1 MATDN
6 NGNGNLLVGLG
17 LMAVAGVGGVL
28 GYKYITSKN
37 TSTTTTS
44 TVTSTYTPQLT
55 TINWSVS
62 PTSLPNTGGNLTFQ
76 ITALD
81 QYNNYYSGATPM
93 LLESENSTQTV
104 VGTFP
109 STNSAGQSQFSVNIP
124 ANSGT
129 SSITMTFTLGGV

>member
-1 MATDN
+1 
-6 NGNGNLLVGLG
+6 
-17 LMAVAGVGGVL
+17 MAVAGVGGVL

-37 TSTTTTS
+37 TSTTTT
-44 TVTSTYTPQLT
+44 TTSTYTPQLT

-76 ITALD
+76 IIALD

-93 LLESENSTQTV
+93 LLEIENSTQTV

-109 STNSAGQSQFSVNIP
+109 STNSAGQSQLSVNIP

-129 SSITMTFTLGGV
+129 SSIIMTFTLGGV

>member
-37 TSTTTTS
+37 TSTTTT
-44 TVTSTYTPQLT
+44 TTSTYTPQLT

-109 STNSAGQSQFSVNIP
+109 STNSAGQSQLNVNIP

>member
-37 TSTTTTS
+37 TSTTTT
-44 TVTSTYTPQLT
+44 TTSTYTPQLT

-81 QYNNYYSGATPM
+81 QYNNPYSGATLT
-93 LLESENSTQTV
+93 LLESENSSTQI

-109 STNSAGQSQFSVNIP
+109 STNSAGQSQLNVNIP